1 MPNYDVFSWRHV
13 KVLRNCKWYCFT
25 FQEFVDHIKDNHRD
39 IVDEEVL
46 NSLERDLQKSRK
58 KAAKEMRLA
67 GKKGHPSPAKSG
79 KSPPSAAKDKKG
91 PASKKGQAA
100 SVEKAKPKP
109 GTKGSAAT
117 PAKGKATPKKGG
129 PASARK
135 RASLG
140 NEDTPNST
148 PVSHKKPEIVCE
160 ICGALTKSAPSEIAR
175 HLKSRGCRAAAAE
188 KKMAGGASAEAEI
201 DPLDVDTSGANGND
215 SLDQTIDDIVGR
227 TCQYC
232 GKVVDDIKDLPGHY
246 TTKGCVAKKYQ
257 MQNSVGDKSSA
268 TPVVIENAEDD
279 DVDMGSVESEEQVL
293 FINNSIVR
301 VGRIS
306 CNNVRHSRDSF
317 KCSNLG

>member
-1 MPNYDVFSWRHV
+1 MQFQSN
-13 KVLRNCKWYCFT
+13 KVVRYLKCDCFT

-91 PASKKGQAA
+91 PASKKESASKKGQAA
-100 SVEKAKPKP
+100 SVEKATPKP
-109 GTKGSAAT
+109 GKKGSAAT
-117 PAKGKATPKKGG
+117 PAKGKVTPKKGG

-140 NEDTPNST
+140 NEDTPTST
-148 PVSHKKPEIVCE
+148 PLSNKKPEIVCE
-160 ICGALTKSAPSEIAR
+160 ICGALTKPAPSEIAR

-188 KKMAGGASAEAEI
+188 KKLAGGASAEAEI
-201 DPLDVDTSGANGND
+201 DPLDVDTSGANGNND

-257 MQNSVGDKSSA
+257 MQNGVGDKSSA

-293 FINNSIVR
+293 FINNSFLR
-301 VGRIS
+301 V
-306 CNNVRHSRDSF
+306 SR
-317 KCSNLG
+317 CS